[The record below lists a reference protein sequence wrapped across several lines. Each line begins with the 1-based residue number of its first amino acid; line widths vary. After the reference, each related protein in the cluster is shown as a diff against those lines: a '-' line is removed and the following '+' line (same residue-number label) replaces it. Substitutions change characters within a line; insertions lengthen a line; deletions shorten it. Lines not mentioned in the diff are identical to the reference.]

1 MSKVVTTSQKYFDP
15 ETLAKLSTLQLR
27 AGVLIEGLLAGAHR
41 SPLHGHSI
49 EFAQHREYT
58 FGDDVRSVDWK
69 VYARTD
75 KFYVKQFE
83 DETSLACY
91 MLLDQ
96 SESMQYRGAGSPL
109 SKLQYAQLIA
119 CSLAYLVV
127 RQQDASG
134 LVTFSNGVD
143 DWLPAS
149 SSPSTFDEM
158 VRILESGKSNKRT
171 SIQESVE
178 QAVARLPRRSMIVL
192 ISDLLEQTS
201 SVAKALRLAKFA
213 GHDVMVI
220 GVLDRDELDF
230 PFDSPSR
237 FEGLESAGDVFTDP
251 LLIGGAYR
259 DAMVQARR
267 ELKNC
272 CGELNIDFFDIVTDV
287 SLASHL
293 PEILASRR

>member
-1 MSKVVTTSQKYFDP
+1 MTTSQKYFDP

-27 AGVLIEGLLAGAHR
+27 AQVLIEGLLAGAHR

-75 KFYVKQFE
+75 KYYVKQFE

-96 SESMQYRGAGSPL
+96 SESMQYQGADSAL
-109 SKLQYAQLIA
+109 SKLQYGQLIA
-119 CSLAYLVV
+119 CCLSYLVV
-127 RQQDASG
+127 RQQDAAG
-134 LVTFSNGVD
+134 LATFSSGVD

-149 SSPSTFDEM
+149 SSPSTFGEM
-158 VRILESGKSNKRT
+158 VRILEAGDSRKRT
-171 SIQESVE
+171 SIQEAVE
-178 QAVARLPRRSMIVL
+178 QTVARLPRRSMIVL
-192 ISDLLEQTS
+192 ISDLLEEVD
-201 SVAKALRLAKFA
+201 SVAAALRLAKFA

-220 GVLDRDELDF
+220 GILDRDELDF
-230 PFDSPSR
+230 PFDSPSH
-237 FEGLESAGDVFTDP
+237 FEGLESAGDVLTDP

-259 DAMVQARR
+259 EAMAQARR
-267 ELKNC
+267 ELKNS
-272 CGELNIDFFDIVTDV
+272 CGELNVDLFDIVTDV
-287 SLASHL
+287 SLAKHL